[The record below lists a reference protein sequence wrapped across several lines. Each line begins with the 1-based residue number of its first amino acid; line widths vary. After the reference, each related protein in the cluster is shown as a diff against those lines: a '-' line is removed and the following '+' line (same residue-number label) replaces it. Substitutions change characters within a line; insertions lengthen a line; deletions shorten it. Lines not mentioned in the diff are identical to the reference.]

1 MMVGRIIPEDTIA
14 QQKAIEVIDE
24 LHYDSL
30 TKVYNKKTITDYA
43 KRHWQKQKKPG

>member
-30 TKVYNKKTITDYA
+30 TKVYNKRRLQIMP